1 MQGTSCALQFLHI
14 QPYDMKKLFLV
25 LGLCISGIALWA
37 QDCSDLFF
45 SEYVEGSGNN
55 KGMEIYNPT
64 DKIVTLS
71 SYYVAR
77 YSNGNLTF
85 ESGGITQLQGF
96 LQPYSTH
103 FLVNGQ
109 TVTTETSPAC
119 DPALQAMAQQLD
131 HDYPAPTYMNGND
144 AIALFK
150 DPVGDGKVTDFLVVD
165 LFGII
170 GGGMQSSDEGWTDFS
185 EQWAYK
191 NIYDGEEIIGK
202 DSTFIQHYI
211 VPDSYYWLPWTSNH
225 SLVRKATVQK
235 GVTTNPA
242 TEFVV
247 TMEWDTVPGGVNV
260 WDSLG
265 MHICDCEPT
274 NAIQNGFEED
284 LLDIYPNPA
293 RNQFIVTARV
303 PFEALT
309 LYDASGR
316 EVYHENLTQGAIN
329 RTININGFPAGFYH
343 LRVKFSDR
351 HQVEKVMI
359 H

>member
-1 MQGTSCALQFLHI
+1 
-14 QPYDMKKLFLV
+14 MKKIFLA
-25 LGLCISGIALWA
+25 LGVCMSVVAIQA

-64 DKIVTLS
+64 DQIINLGD
-71 SYYVAR
+71 YYVAR
-77 YSNGNLTF
+77 YSNGSLTYDG
-85 ESGGITQLQGF
+85 GGITQLQGF
-96 LQPYSTH
+96 LQPQSTH

-109 TVTTETSPAC
+109 TVSTETSPAC

-150 DPVGDGKVTDFLVVD
+150 DPVGSGEVTDFLVVD

-170 GGGMQSSDEGWTDFS
+170 GGGMQSSDEGWTDFTD
-185 EQWAYK
+185 QYAYK
-191 NIYDGEEIIGK
+191 NIYDGDEIIGK

-211 VPDSYYWLPWTSNH
+211 VPESYYWLPWTSNH
-225 SLVRKATVQK
+225 SLVRKASVMK
-235 GVTTNPA
+235 GVTSNPS

-247 TMEWDTVPGGVNV
+247 TMEWDTVPGGNNA
-260 WDSLG
+260 WDSIG
-265 MHICDCEPT
+265 MHICDCTSVGIEET
-274 NAIQNGFEED
+274 GKEED

-293 RNQFIVTARV
+293 RDVLRV
-303 PFEALT
+303 NAKKPFDELI

-316 EVYHENLTQGAIN
+316 ELFREIIETGSLNRVIN
-329 RTININGFPAGFYH
+329 TDEYPSGFYH
-343 LRVKFSDR
+343 LRVKFGDMV
-351 HQVEKVMI
+351 QVEKVLI
-359 H
+359 L

>member
-1 MQGTSCALQFLHI
+1 
-14 QPYDMKKLFLV
+14 MKKILLA
-25 LGLCISGIALWA
+25 LGICMTVVSVWA

-64 DKIVTLS
+64 DKIVPLG

-109 TVTTETSPAC
+109 TVSTETSPAC

-150 DPVGDGKVTDFLVVD
+150 DPVGAGEVTDFLVVD

-170 GGGMQSSDEGWTDFS
+170 GGGMQSTDEGWAAFT
-185 EQWAYK
+185 EQWTYK
-191 NIYDGEEIIGK
+191 NIYDGEEITGK

-225 SLVRKATVQK
+225 SLVRKASVK
-235 GVTTNPA
+235 GGVTDNPV

-247 TMEWDTVPGGVNV
+247 TMEWDTVPGGVDV

-265 MHICDCEPT
+265 MHICDCAPT
-274 NAIQNGFEED
+274 NSIENGIERDFVS
-284 LLDIYPNPA
+284 IYPNPA
-293 RNQFIVTARV
+293 RDQLTINATV
-303 PFEALT
+303 PFNAYT

-316 EVYHENLTQGAIN
+316 EVHHEELPQGAN
-329 RTININGFPAGFYH
+329 HRTIQIDGFDSGSYY

-351 HQVEKVMI
+351 VEVEKVMVL
-359 H
+359 